1 MSYTAAPIGGDHA
14 GGVEMG
20 LAEEA
25 TPGVDPVEGH
35 SEGST
40 NERLAIA
47 HVKGIS
53 KTYESKNSL
62 VYALEDVSLD
72 IYDNEFIALVGAS
85 GSGKSTLLNLIAGL
99 LEPTSGVVRR
109 RPEINRPGGIGMVFQ
124 NPTLL
129 PWRTVLDN
137 VMLPA
142 EIFRMPDEVAE
153 RKARDLLDLV
163 GLNGFEEAMPY
174 QLSGGMQQRVALCR
188 ALLSDPPLLLMD
200 EPFGALD
207 AISRETMN
215 IELQRIWMEQ
225 RTTVVFVTHSI
236 GEALFLADRVVAL
249 TARPGKV
256 AGQVT
261 NQLAR
266 PRTIHTFEAQ
276 EFSEYSAQ
284 IREMIQM
291 GSFE

>member
-1 MSYTAAPIGGDHA
+1 
-14 GGVEMG
+14 MG
-20 LAEEA
+20 LAEEV
-25 TPGVDPVEGH
+25 TGGYEPESVGEM
-35 SEGST
+35 GSSS
-40 NERLAIA
+40 RLEIA
-47 HVKGIS
+47 RVKDVYKAYQS
-53 KTYESKNSL
+53 PNAV

-72 IYDNEFIALVGAS
+72 IFDNEFIALVGAS
-85 GSGKSTLLNLIAGL
+85 GSGKSTLLKLIAGL
-99 LEPTSGVVRR
+99 LDPTSGTVRR

-137 VMLPA
+137 VLLPA
-142 EIFRMPDEVAE
+142 EIFRLPEDVA
-153 RKARDLLDLV
+153 RDKARGLLDLV
-163 GLNGFEEAMPY
+163 GLSGFEESMPH

-215 IELQRIWMEQ
+215 VELQRIWMEQ
-225 RTTVVFVTHSI
+225 KTTVVFVTHSI
-236 GEALFLADRVVAL
+236 SEALFLADRVVAL

-256 AGQVT
+256 AGEIR
-261 NQLAR
+261 NDLSR
-266 PRTIHTFEAQ
+266 PRTIHTFESA
-276 EFSEYSAQ
+276 EFTRSSAA
-284 IREMIQM
+284 IRDMIQM

>member
-1 MSYTAAPIGGDHA
+1 
-14 GGVEMG
+14 MG
-20 LAEEA
+20 LAEEV
-25 TPGVDPVEGH
+25 TGGYEPESVGEM
-35 SEGST
+35 GSSS
-40 NERLAIA
+40 RLEIA
-47 HVKGIS
+47 RVKDVYKAYQS
-53 KTYESKNSL
+53 PNAV

-72 IYDNEFIALVGAS
+72 IFDNEFIALVGAS
-85 GSGKSTLLNLIAGL
+85 GSGKSTLLKLIAGL
-99 LEPTSGVVRR
+99 LDPTSGTVRR

-137 VMLPA
+137 VLLPA
-142 EIFRMPDEVAE
+142 EIFRLPEDVA
-153 RKARDLLDLV
+153 RDKARGLLDLV
-163 GLNGFEEAMPY
+163 GLSGFEESMPH

-215 IELQRIWMEQ
+215 VELQRIWMEQ
-225 RTTVVFVTHSI
+225 KITVVFVTHSI
-236 GEALFLADRVVAL
+236 SEALFLADRVISL

-256 AGQVT
+256 AGEV
-261 NQLAR
+261 NNDLPR
-266 PRTIHTFEAQ
+266 PRTVHTFESAD
-276 EFSEYSAQ
+276 FSTRSAE
-284 IREMIQM
+284 IRDMIQM